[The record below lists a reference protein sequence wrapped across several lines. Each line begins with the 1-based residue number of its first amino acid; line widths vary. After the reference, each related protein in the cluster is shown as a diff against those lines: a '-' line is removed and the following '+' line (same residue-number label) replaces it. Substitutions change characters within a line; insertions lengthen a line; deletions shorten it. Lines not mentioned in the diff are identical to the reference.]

1 MFCNCVFLRFC
12 KGRGAVQYIF
22 REDLEY
28 LTNKYHLTD
37 QPFDPFRRYL
47 YHGVAYDPSTGM
59 DDEEMD
65 EALHALFA
73 EIREQLH
80 PIVKA
85 RAFAFVLDHMRIDVN
100 PHDYFVGLY
109 NWGRPAR
116 FIQEQWKEEA
126 FAYHGEVVREIADLK
141 ESGASMLF
149 PDFDHV
155 IPDWDSLLRLG
166 FPGLR
171 ERARRYRETREARGE
186 LTEQQTA
193 FFDAIE
199 IEFSAILRL
208 LERLRAYA
216 LAHPSEKSA
225 TVAQSLQ
232 NLREGA
238 PQTLADAL
246 QAIYIFFML
255 CEHVDN
261 YQTRSIGNG
270 LDQTLYPFYKNDRES
285 GAFSEQELRMFLGY
299 FLMQFSAIGNYWGH
313 PFYLGGT
320 DARGNTLVNE
330 MSYLLLEIH
339 EDLELYNPKIQIKV
353 GDSTPTDFLNRVLDR
368 IRKGSGSFVFCCE
381 DGYIKAIMGYGAT
394 YEEAR
399 NFEISG
405 CYESRVLHDESSA
418 VGAYINAL
426 KPVLF
431 ALRDGRDETTG
442 KQLGLR
448 TGAPESFGS
457 FAEFYRAFLAQWKH
471 LICRSIRISSEVFD
485 PALSVINPSV
495 MYSATN
501 ERSLSRAADG
511 YAYGCKYNNTAIL
524 NCGFASAVDALMAV
538 KELVFDEKLVTL
550 RQLET
555 ILSRN
560 WEGEEVL
567 RARALNSKH
576 KYGNGDAE
584 TDRLARHASDFFT
597 EHVNNVPNG
606 RGGVHKA
613 FLHSARMFVDQ
624 AARVG
629 ASPDGRRTG
638 EEESKNASPAAGMD
652 RNGVTALLRSVTS
665 LELDRYPEAACVDLI
680 LHPTVT
686 EGEKGLSVMKA
697 LLDTYRK
704 RGGMALQFNVFR
716 ADTLR
721 DAQKHP
727 EKYRNLQVRVCGWSV
742 LWRNLSQSEQNAYI
756 LRAENLQ
763 S

>member
-1 MFCNCVFLRFC
+1 M
-12 KGRGAVQYIF
+12 QYIL
-22 REDLEY
+22 REDFEY

-47 YHGVAYDPSTGM
+47 YHGVEYDPATGL
-59 DDEEMD
+59 DDAQTD
-65 EALHALFA
+65 DALHALFD
-73 EIREQLH
+73 ELREQPH

-109 NWGRPAR
+109 NWGRPTR
-116 FIQEQWKEEA
+116 FIQNLWKEEA
-126 FAYHGEVVREIADLK
+126 FAPHAAAMREIADLK
-141 ESGASMLF
+141 ESGAAMLF

-166 FPGLR
+166 FPGLL
-171 ERARRYRETREARGE
+171 ERARSYRRTREERGE
-186 LTEQQTA
+186 LTAQQAA
-193 FFDAIE
+193 FFDAVE
-199 IEFSAILRL
+199 IELSAILRL

-216 LAHPSEKSA
+216 TEHPSEKG
-225 TVAQSLQ
+225 TQVAQSLR
-232 NLREGA
+232 NLHEGA
-238 PQTLADAL
+238 PQTLLDAL
-246 QAIYIFFML
+246 QAMYIFFML

-270 LDQTLYPFYKNDRES
+270 LDQTLYPYYKRDLQN
-285 GAFSEQELRMFLGY
+285 GTFSETQLRLFLGY

-320 DARGNTLVNE
+320 DAQGNTLVNE

-353 GDSTPTDFLNRVLDR
+353 GESTPAEFLNRALDR
-368 IRKGSGSFVFCCE
+368 VRKGSGSFVFCCE
-381 DGYIKAIMGYGAT
+381 DGYINAVMRYGAS
-394 YEEAR
+394 YEEAVS
-399 NFEISG
+399 FELSG
-405 CYESRVLHDESSA
+405 CYETRIRHDESSA

-426 KPVLF
+426 KPVLL

-442 KQLGLR
+442 RQLGLR
-448 TGAPESFGS
+448 TGTPESFGG
-457 FAEFYRAFLAQWKH
+457 FEDFYKAFLAQWEN
-471 LICRSIRISSEVFD
+471 LIRKSIRISSRIFD
-485 PALSVINPSV
+485 PALSTINPSV
-495 MYSATN
+495 LYSATN
-501 ERSLSRAADG
+501 ERSLSLAVDG

-524 NCGFASAVDALMAV
+524 NCGFASAIDALMAV

-550 RQLET
+550 KQLEE

-560 WEGEEVL
+560 WEGDEGL
-567 RARALNSKH
+567 RARALNSRH
-576 KYGNGDAE
+576 KYGNGDSE

-624 AARVG
+624 AAKVG
-629 ASPDGRRTG
+629 ASPDGRKAG
-638 EEESKNASPAAGMD
+638 EEESKNASPVIGMD
-652 RNGVTALLRSVTS
+652 RNGVTALINSVTS
-665 LELDRYPEAACVDLI
+665 LELDRYPEAACMDVI
-680 LHPTVT
+680 LHPSVT
-686 EGEKGLSVMKA
+686 EGEKGLAVMKA
-697 LLDTYRK
+697 VLDTYRK

-716 ADTLR
+716 ADMLR

-742 LWRNLSQSEQNAYI
+742 LWRNLSESEQNAYI
-756 LRAENLQ
+756 LRAEHVQ
-763 S
+763 P